1 MAPMKPIQR
10 LYLGLVAV
18 LTALWAFADP
28 AWLASDPNYFVWRA
42 SLTNLTGVLGIAV
55 MSVGMVLS
63 VRPRRLEPLLGGLDK
78 MYRLHKWLGISG
90 LVLSIVHWALAK
102 SPRYLIDLGWVTR
115 PVRGPRVPET
125 HPILQF
131 FQSQRHLAETI
142 GEYAFY
148 VMVVLLAMA
157 LIKRLPYRPVFKT
170 HRWLAAVYLALV
182 AHSVVLMKFS
192 FWGGVLGPLTAVLMV
207 FGSAAAVVSLLRRV
221 GVERKV
227 VGVIEALEHHPD
239 SQVLRVDVQL
249 QGRWSGHEAGQFAF
263 VTFDPKEGAHPY
275 TIASA
280 WQGDGRLFFLIKG
293 DGDHTGTL
301 PARLKVGDP
310 CTLEGP
316 YGRFVFDTDRPRQI
330 WVAGGIGITPFIAR
344 LQALAGK
351 GIPNAV
357 PVDLFWSTRVL
368 EDEAQRRLTEDAA
381 KAGVRLHVLVDERD
395 GRLTMDRIIAAVPE
409 WARADVWFCGPA
421 GFGQALREQFS
432 ARGLGAEHFHQEL
445 FQMR

>member
-1 MAPMKPIQR
+1 MKPIQR
-10 LYLGLVAV
+10 FYLGLVAV

-78 MYRLHKWLGISG
+78 MYRLHKWLGITG
-90 LVLSIVHWALAK
+90 LVLSITHWALAK
-102 SPRYLIDLGWVTR
+102 SPRYLIDLGWVAV

-125 HPILQF
+125 HPVLRF
-131 FQSQRHLAETI
+131 FQGQRHLAETI

-148 VMVVLLAMA
+148 ATVVLLALA

-192 FWGGVLGPLTAVLMV
+192 YWGGVLGPLTAVLMV
-207 FGSAAAVVSLLRRV
+207 LGSAAAVVSLLRRV
-221 GVERKV
+221 GVQRRV
-227 VGVIEALEHHPD
+227 AGAVDALEYHPD

-249 QGRWSGHEAGQFAF
+249 QGRWDGHEAGQFAF

-275 TIASA
+275 TISSS

-293 DGDHTGTL
+293 DGDHTRTL
-301 PARLKVGDP
+301 PEQLKVGAP

-344 LQALAGK
+344 LQALAGQAS
-351 GIPNAV
+351 PNAA

-368 EDEAQRRLTEDAA
+368 EEEAQRRLTEDAA
-381 KAGVRLHVLVDERD
+381 RAGVRLHVLVEARD
-395 GRLTMDRIIAAVPE
+395 GRLTMDRIAAAVPE
-409 WARADVWFCGPA
+409 WARSDVWFCGPA
-421 GFGQALREQFS
+421 AFGHALRAQFS
-432 ARGLGAEHFHQEL
+432 ARGLGTEHFHQEL